1 MSQTLSGKYV
11 NFGVFEL
18 YQDPSFTNSLTVS
31 LQLLLSMKLSNIMAY
46 PKVTKIYFQFLSIT
60 FKYHLESLIKVDT
73 NTFVKLIEAF
83 REGLEVAPDSSII
96 NLCAASVDH
105 IATFAFKTAVRGGQ
119 ASHALR
125 QHLST
130 VPTVFT
136 TFFVML
142 LNNVMYRNMTSC
154 WSISRPLL
162 SLLLANENTV
172 MEAQRQ
178 ILSQQ
183 PQTNHQPFQDA
194 FNRMMADINK
204 TLETTNRDRF
214 SQRVNMFR
222 AEVKQ
227 FMVRPP
233 EFDAV

>member
-1 MSQTLSGKYV
+1 
-11 NFGVFEL
+11 
-18 YQDPSFTNSLTVS
+18 
-31 LQLLLSMKLSNIMAY
+31 
-46 PKVTKIYFQFLSIT
+46 
-60 FKYHLESLIKVDT
+60 
-73 NTFVKLIEAF
+73 
-83 REGLEVAPDSSII
+83 
-96 NLCAASVDH
+96 
-105 IATFAFKTAVRGGQ
+105 
-119 ASHALR
+119 
-125 QHLST
+125 
-130 VPTVFT
+130 
-136 TFFVML
+136 
-142 LNNVMYRNMTSC
+142 MTSC